1 MKQMKVAITGGI
13 GSGKSYVCSVLKKHG
28 IDVYDCDDAAKRIMH
43 CDSNVRQSLIDL
55 IGKDAYVD
63 DNINRPLIS
72 SYILSSVDNAA
83 RVNAIVHPAVAEDF
97 IKSEMSIMECAI
109 LFSSGFD
116 ALVDKVVCVTAPIE
130 VRVERVIKR
139 DGISREKALDWINCQ
154 MEQSE
159 LIARSDY
166 VVENDGKCDVELLV
180 EKMIKD
186 LNLLKH

>member
-1 MKQMKVAITGGI
+1 MKVAITGGI

>member
-159 LIARSDY
+159 LIALSDY